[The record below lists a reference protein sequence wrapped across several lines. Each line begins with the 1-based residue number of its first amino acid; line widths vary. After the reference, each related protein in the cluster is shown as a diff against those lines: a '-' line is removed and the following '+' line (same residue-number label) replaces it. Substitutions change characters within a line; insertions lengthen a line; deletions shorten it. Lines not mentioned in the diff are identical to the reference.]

1 VRKETYGA
9 AHQCNWKKT
18 GLSRAHFKDVLVQ
31 EAEMPTARAVAAFR
45 FLMENNEYYRL
56 FRGLQARLLE
66 RRPPKLNV
74 SSYDLFIVHHGI
86 ECAMFPVLYPTT
98 DFTDTGI
105 MAHYQAH
112 HDDQTSRV
120 VSIAYSWTRKVS

>member
-1 VRKETYGA
+1 MRKETYGA

-18 GLSRAHFKDVLVQ
+18 GLSRAYFKSVLVD
-31 EAEMPTARAVAAFR
+31 EASMPTARAVAAYR

-105 MAHYQAH
+105 LAHYQAH